1 MEIKQQ
7 PSLAVMNYS
16 QQPAGSAVVRPLAD
30 FPPPSVWASRF
41 ISFSPDNSKREWYV
55 RQIEGL
61 KNEVRRMVMGSE
73 ANRVDKVKLINSLQ
87 RLGVSYHFEKEIE
100 DQLQLIFAACT
111 TTTAADHFNFNGDD
125 LYNTSLLFR
134 VLRQNGFNLS
144 SNVFKKFKGSDG
156 KFKEE
161 VRKDVRGMLSL
172 YEAAHLRI
180 QGEDIL
186 EEAVGFASGHLEEC
200 VKSGVLAGQPQLEK
214 QVKHALERPLHK
226 TIQRLEASHF
236 ISLYRQDES
245 RNETLLKFAV
255 LDFNLLQLQHQ
266 EELCHISKW
275 WEDLKFSKK
284 LPYARNRVVECYF
297 WAVGAYYEPHFS
309 LARLILTKAIA
320 FASILDDTYD
330 AYGTIDELQLY
341 THAIQRWDVGAIDG
355 LPDYMKVSYRD
366 FLNLYK
372 EFEEEM
378 AKEERSYNVHHTIEA
393 FKEVARGYYL
403 EAKWMNEKYVPT
415 FEEYMGN
422 ALTTTAYHML
432 ITASFIGMG
441 ELATKAIFHWINTK
455 PKIVTASKIICRLM
469 DDIVSHHFEQE
480 RGHVASAIECYMKQ
494 YGVSEEEVKVE
505 FQKRISNAWKDANEE
520 CLRATAVPR
529 PFIARIL
536 NLSRSIDVIYRYDD
550 GYTNAKR
557 VLKDYIES
565 LFIHPV
571 PI

>member
-275 WEDLKFSKK
+275 
-284 LPYARNRVVECYF
+284 
-297 WAVGAYYEPHFS
+297 
-309 LARLILTKAIA
+309 
-320 FASILDDTYD
+320 
-330 AYGTIDELQLY
+330 
-341 THAIQRWDVGAIDG
+341 DVGAIDG